1 MRWVKIIVLLS
12 ISILVF
18 AVIPVYGQS
27 TLSLQEKCSEG
38 AKKFV
43 ERLDSVVTYDS
54 HYNKKL
60 DKCFIRVGFYFGVEK
75 EKLNWGNG
83 KTTALRH
90 PQTMQAL
97 YNVFDGKMI
106 GRSFLNGMKMEIC
119 YVENTKC
126 KPHDDPDLMI
136 DEFENLIRP
145 YMEN

>member
-83 KTTALRH
+83 KTTTLRH

-106 GRSFLNGMKMEIC
+106 GRSSLNGMKMEIC

-126 KPHDDPDLMI
+126 KTHDDPGLMI
-136 DEFENLIRP
+136 EEFENLIRP
-145 YMEN
+145 YMED